1 LERNR
6 EEDEQEYVRM
16 RLPNRREGEIFALA
30 EQLMGGS
37 RIQVVCEDGKTRM
50 GRIRGRIKKRKWI
63 RPGDLLIVRPWDF
76 QDDKADVLYRYTY
89 TESSNLSRRGKLPD
103 SVNVF

>member
-1 LERNR
+1 LKRNR
-6 EEDEQEYVRM
+6 TDSEQDYTRL
-16 RLPNRREGEIFALA
+16 RLPNSRNGEIFALA

-37 RIQVVCEDGKTRM
+37 RIQIVCADGKTRM

-63 RPGDLLIVRPWDF
+63 RSGDLLIVHPWDF
-76 QDDKADVLYRYTY
+76 QDGKADVLYRYTY
-89 TESSNLSRRGKLPD
+89 TQASNLSKRGKLPD